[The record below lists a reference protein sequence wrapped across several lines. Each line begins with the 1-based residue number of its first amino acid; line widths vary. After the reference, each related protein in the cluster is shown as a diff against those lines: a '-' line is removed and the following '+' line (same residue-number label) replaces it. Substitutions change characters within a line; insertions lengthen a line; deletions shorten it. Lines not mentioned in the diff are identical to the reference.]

1 MLNNE
6 VAKFRTK
13 IWIEINND
21 ARGTYN
27 TDRQIKDKTT
37 GIDTSTFFNKTDLT
51 GLKSDGDTLEAI
63 PVDLNK
69 LSNVVKNVV
78 K

>member
-1 MLNNE
+1 MSYYPKQERYGRNNIE
-6 VAKFRTK
+6 VELDLSNYVTKFDLK
-13 IWIEINND
+13 
-21 ARGTYN
+21 G
-27 TDRQIKDKTT
+27 TT
-37 GIDTSTFFNKTDLT
+37 GIDRSKFFNKTDLT

>member
-1 MLNNE
+1 MSYYPKQEHYGRNNIE
-6 VAKFRTK
+6 VELDLSNYETKFNLK
-13 IWIEINND
+13 
-21 ARGTYN
+21 G
-27 TDRQIKDKTT
+27 TT
-37 GIDTSTFFNKTDLT
+37 GIDTSNFFNKTDLT
-51 GLKSDGDTLEAI
+51 GLKSDGDTLETI

>member
-1 MLNNE
+1 MT
-6 VAKFRTK
+6 KFDLK
-13 IWIEINND
+13 
-21 ARGTYN
+21 G
-27 TDRQIKDKTT
+27 TT
-37 GIDTSTFFNKTDLT
+37 GIDRSKFFNKTDLT